1 MPLVRRAV
9 FAASLATIAGAA
21 SAQNTVIV
29 GLGPQSAPEYF
40 GSSENRVGVTGSFA
54 VQELN
59 FGPLSTGGSVG
70 GTPEGFG
77 YGGSF
82 RFIGARDAADY
93 PELTG
98 LADIDAAVEL
108 GGRVSYSTDIAEIY
122 GALRYG
128 VTGHSSLVGEL
139 GGDVIARPTDQV
151 TLRLGPRLF
160 FADGDYAQTYF
171 GVTADEAAANRRA
184 GGTLV
189 AYDAGGG
196 FLSRGV
202 EASAAYAFNDDW
214 GVKGTVRYDE
224 YVNDAGA
231 SPIVR
236 QGSDTATT
244 VSLVVT
250 RRFSF

>member
-1 MPLVRRAV
+1 MPFARRA
-9 FAASLATIAGAA
+9 AATALLSLIAGGAM
-21 SAQNTVIV
+21 AQNTVIV

-40 GSSENRVGVTGSFA
+40 GSDDNSVGVTGSFS

-77 YGGSF
+77 FGGSL
-82 RFIGARDAADY
+82 RYIGSRDSADY
-93 PELTG
+93 PELAG
-98 LADIDAAVEL
+98 LDDVDTAVEL
-108 GGRVSYSTDIAEIY
+108 GGRVSYSTPIAEVY
-122 GALRYG
+122 GAVRYG
-128 VTGHSSLVGEL
+128 VTGHSALVGEL

-160 FADGDYAQTYF
+160 YGDDDYAQTYF
-171 GVTADEAAANRRA
+171 GVGADEAVANRAA
-184 GGTLV
+184 GGTLT
-189 AYDAGGG
+189 AFDASGGL
-196 FLSRGV
+196 LSRGV

-214 GVKGTVRYDE
+214 GVKGTLRYDD

-231 SPIVR
+231 SPIVQ

-244 VSLVVT
+244 MSVVVT